1 MDNQARDLG
10 EIRKELDRIDR
21 SMVELFQERMKLCG
35 QVAETKISS
44 NRPVRDLER
53 EKSKLET
60 LKEMAEGDFNKHG
73 VEELFIQIMAMSRKL
88 QYGMMTKHG
97 VVRRLPFMPV
107 KKLVTENARILYQGV
122 EGAYSQAAAIQFFG
136 DEADFANVKTW
147 EDAMNAL
154 SGGRAD
160 YAVLP
165 IENSSAGMVG
175 DVYDLLVKY
184 DNYIV
189 GETEVKV
196 EHALLGLPEAGME
209 DIRLVYSHPQGLM
222 QCSKFLS
229 EHKGWEK
236 ISTDNTAGSAKKV
249 LEDQDISQAAIASE
263 RAGELYGLKVLKAP
277 INFNAANTT
286 RFVILSSQKIYR
298 EDAGKVSIC
307 FETAH
312 ESGALYNM
320 LSHFIYNNLNM
331 TKIESRPMPGRTWEY
346 RFFVDFEGNLSDP
359 GVQNAIM
366 GISEEAASLKIL
378 GNY

>member
-35 QVAETKISS
+35 QVAKTKISS

-60 LKEMAEGDFNKHG
+60 LKEMAEGDFNKRG

-97 VVRRLPFMPV
+97 VIRRLPFMPV

-136 DEADFANVKTW
+136 EDADFANVKTW

-209 DIRLVYSHPQGLM
+209 DIRVVYSHPQGLM

-229 EHKGWEK
+229 EHKDWEK

-263 RAGELYGLKVLKAP
+263 RAGKLYGLKVLKAP

>member
-35 QVAETKISS
+35 QVAKTKISS

-60 LKEMAEGDFNKHG
+60 LKEMAEGDFNKRG

-97 VVRRLPFMPV
+97 VIRRLPFMPV

-136 DEADFANVKTW
+136 EDADFANVKTW

-209 DIRLVYSHPQGLM
+209 DIRVVYSHPQGLM

-229 EHKGWEK
+229 EHKDWEK

-263 RAGELYGLKVLKAP
+263 RAGKLYGLKVLKAP
-277 INFNAANTT
+277 INFNSANTT

>member
-35 QVAETKISS
+35 QVAKTKISS

-60 LKEMAEGDFNKHG
+60 LKEMAEGDFNKRG

-97 VVRRLPFMPV
+97 VIRRLPFMPV

-136 DEADFANVKTW
+136 EDADFANVKTW

-209 DIRLVYSHPQGLM
+209 DIRVVYSHPQGLM

-229 EHKGWEK
+229 EHKDWEK

>member
-1 MDNQARDLG
+1 
-10 EIRKELDRIDR
+10 
-21 SMVELFQERMKLCG
+21 
-35 QVAETKISS
+35 
-44 NRPVRDLER
+44 
-53 EKSKLET
+53 
-60 LKEMAEGDFNKHG
+60 
-73 VEELFIQIMAMSRKL
+73 
-88 QYGMMTKHG
+88 MMTKHG
-97 VVRRLPFMPV
+97 VIRRLPFMSV

-136 DEADFANVKTW
+136 EDADFANVKTW

-209 DIRLVYSHPQGLM
+209 DIRVVYSHPQGLM

-229 EHKGWEK
+229 EHKDWEK

-249 LEDQDISQAAIASE
+249 LEDVYKRQ
-263 RAGELYGLKVLKAP
+263 
-277 INFNAANTT
+277 F
-286 RFVILSSQKIYR
+286 
-298 EDAGKVSIC
+298 
-307 FETAH
+307 
-312 ESGALYNM
+312 
-320 LSHFIYNNLNM
+320 
-331 TKIESRPMPGRTWEY
+331 
-346 RFFVDFEGNLSDP
+346 
-359 GVQNAIM
+359 
-366 GISEEAASLKIL
+366 
-378 GNY
+378 

>member
-35 QVAETKISS
+35 QVAKTKISS

-60 LKEMAEGDFNKHG
+60 LKEMAEGDFNKRG

-97 VVRRLPFMPV
+97 VIRRLPFMPV

-136 DEADFANVKTW
+136 EEADFANVKTW

-209 DIRLVYSHPQGLM
+209 DIRVVYSHPQGLM

-229 EHKGWEK
+229 EHKDWEK

-263 RAGELYGLKVLKAP
+263 RAGKLYGLKVLKAP

>member
-1 MDNQARDLG
+1 
-10 EIRKELDRIDR
+10 
-21 SMVELFQERMKLCG
+21 
-35 QVAETKISS
+35 
-44 NRPVRDLER
+44 
-53 EKSKLET
+53 
-60 LKEMAEGDFNKHG
+60 
-73 VEELFIQIMAMSRKL
+73 
-88 QYGMMTKHG
+88 
-97 VVRRLPFMPV
+97 
-107 KKLVTENARILYQGV
+107 
-122 EGAYSQAAAIQFFG
+122 
-136 DEADFANVKTW
+136 
-147 EDAMNAL
+147 MNAL

-209 DIRLVYSHPQGLM
+209 DIRVVYSHPQGLM

-229 EHKGWEK
+229 EHKDWEK

-263 RAGELYGLKVLKAP
+263 RAGKLYGLKVLKAP